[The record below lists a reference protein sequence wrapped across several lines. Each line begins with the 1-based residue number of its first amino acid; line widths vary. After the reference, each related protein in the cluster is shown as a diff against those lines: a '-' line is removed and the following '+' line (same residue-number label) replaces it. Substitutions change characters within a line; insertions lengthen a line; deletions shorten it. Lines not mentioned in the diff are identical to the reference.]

1 MDQHS
6 VVSLWNQFKVKHPIV
21 KDDYQAW
28 AFGYGKE
35 VADEL
40 SDLVIKGIKT
50 ATASNFALYEVENEP
65 LPKVGDYSVILD
77 GDGKAVAIIETTR
90 VEICP
95 FDEVT
100 AAHAFLEGEGDRS
113 LAYWRDVHE
122 TFFKQELE
130 EINQTFHE
138 KIPVVCERFVRVF

>member
-1 MDQHS
+1 MDQQS
-6 VVSLWNQFKVKHPIV
+6 VVSLWNQFKTKHPTV
-21 KDDYQAW
+21 TDDYQAW

-35 VADEL
+35 VADDL
-40 SDLVIKGIKT
+40 SDLVVKGIKT
-50 ATASNFALYEVENEP
+50 ATSSNYTLYEVENEP

-77 GDGKAVAIIETTR
+77 GDGKAVAIIETTH

-113 LAYWRDVHE
+113 LRYWRDVHE
-122 TFFKQELE
+122 PFFKQELE
-130 EINQTFHE
+130 EINQPFHD
-138 KIPVVCERFVRVF
+138 KISVVCERFVRVF

>member
-6 VVSLWNQFKVKHPIV
+6 VVSLWNQFKTKHPTV
-21 KDDYQAW
+21 TDDYQAW

-35 VADEL
+35 VADDL
-40 SDLVIKGIKT
+40 SDLVVKGIKT
-50 ATASNFALYEVENEP
+50 ATASNYALYEVENEP

-77 GDGKAVAIIETTR
+77 GDEKAVAIIETTS

-130 EINQTFHE
+130 EINQPFHD
-138 KIPVVCERFVRVF
+138 KISVVCERFVRVF